1 MAGTNRD
8 NPAGAPPEAAAWLD
22 DTEAMAA
29 VAAGDQHALR
39 HLYERYGRLAH
50 AIAFRISGDRA
61 TAEECTQDAFVALWR
76 RAERFDPTRGQVSTW
91 LFAIARNLAIS
102 AARRQRPT
110 VELDQRGEAAT
121 TPGPDELVASADA
134 AATLAGAMANLPEPQ
149 LTVLQLA
156 YFEGLSQS
164 EIATRLG
171 LPLGTVK
178 GRVRLALERLRLLVT
193 DEAAING

>member
-1 MAGTNRD
+1 
-8 NPAGAPPEAAAWLD
+8 
-22 DTEAMAA
+22 MAA

-39 HLYERYGRLAH
+39 HLYERYGWLAH
-50 AIAFRISGDRA
+50 SIAYRISGDRA

-91 LFAIARNLAIS
+91 LFAIARNLALS
-102 AARRQRPT
+102 AVRRKRAT
-110 VELDQRGEAAT
+110 VELDQSREVAPTA
-121 TPGPDELVASADA
+121 GPDELVASADA
-134 AATLAGAMANLPEPQ
+134 AAQLAGAMANLPEPQ
-149 LTVLQLA
+149 LAVLQLA

-164 EIATRLG
+164 EIATQIG

-178 GRVRLALERLRLLVT
+178 GRVRLALERLRPLVT